1 MRLVAMFGSTP
12 SRFPLSQPML
22 SHFHDESLYSLYSS
36 VLLSFFLFQQN
47 YNIFLRDILKTDSHV
62 FFSHFRKSQKKIILD
77 FYFKW
82 ALRTPWYERPG
93 LFTHLTPQ
101 ALPPFFLSWADF
113 IIIIMICR
121 RRRLLLD
128 ERRKLRRRQCRHL
141 TADAL
146 ITSYLGLP
154 YINNLADKSN

>member
-62 FFSHFRKSQKKIILD
+62 FFSHFRKSQKKFLD
-77 FYFKW
+77 FS
-82 ALRTPWYERPG
+82 RTFILSELYERPD
-93 LFTHLTPQ
+93 TN
-101 ALPPFFLSWADF
+101 ALDYSLISHHRRYHPFSSRER
-113 IIIIMICR
+113 I
-121 RRRLLLD
+121 LLL
-128 ERRKLRRRQCRHL
+128 LL
-141 TADAL
+141 
-146 ITSYLGLP
+146 
-154 YINNLADKSN
+154 